1 MRWRP
6 LTESLQWIPNF
17 AESRLRFTRFGQH
30 QSSKLRS
37 SPWVLQ
43 NYKCNSEYADHKFRC
58 ADHVSKLCHFWSTET
73 KDPTKRL
80 DSLTPVAMPG

>member
-17 AESRLRFTRFGQH
+17 AESRSRFTRFGQY
-30 QSSKLRS
+30 QSSKVKIK
-37 SPWVLQ
+37 PPGATKLQ
-43 NYKCNSEYADHKFRC
+43 MQSEYVDHEFRC
-58 ADHVSKLCHFWSTET
+58 ADHVSNLCHFWSTET